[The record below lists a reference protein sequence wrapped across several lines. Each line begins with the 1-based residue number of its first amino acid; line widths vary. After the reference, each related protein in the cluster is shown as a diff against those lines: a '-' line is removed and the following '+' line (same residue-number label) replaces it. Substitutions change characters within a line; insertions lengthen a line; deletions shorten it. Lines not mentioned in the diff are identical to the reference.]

1 MTKKTPVKNI
11 DDIINAV
18 VALYLTLIRF
28 NKKDLSK
35 NDVEKIYR
43 IIKTTF
49 RQEEIHIH
57 HIQLL
62 IENPLPLKQAISI
75 IKNDLRFPDKIT
87 LLINL
92 LLIAHINDDFSVMD
106 RLDILEVVELLE
118 VDIRLYSQIID
129 VIEGENDAI
138 EINLQDFLV
147 NIDQNLFMNSLILGE
162 SHHCDILLRDE
173 NHTPYKLIILT
184 IEDLI
189 LVGTYVDDMYRIG
202 SQSLKRNTLFKL
214 HKDEAIILKDHT
226 AENAVEVTYDD
237 VMRLYHNKTDDV
249 EKVIKY
255 TKESFDV
262 DFLQDRN
269 RLKIEI
275 FDGKIVQNKTV
286 LSNGKTHE
294 VMITDRFIINDVIE
308 LAPLDILTE
317 KLTFARE
324 ERRFDTLFLE
334 SYEDFFRMNEHKSA
348 HALIKISQKDEDY
361 FISPLVK
368 SPQIYLNH
376 QPLEKEHE
384 FELAKDVV
392 SIGKTTIRF
401 NKFFDI
407 LKVELEVTKMEVH
420 NLRYT
425 FKDDNKVALDEI
437 NFYAKRGEFLSIMGA
452 SGSGKTTLLKCL
464 IGEIIPDT
472 ASIFINDFDLF
483 KNYSYFQKYIG
494 YVPQDDLLFNNLTVY
509 ENLFYCGKL
518 RLPYIRDSK
527 ELKKR
532 IDNILVQIGLI
543 DKKDLIVGS
552 IMDKKLSGGE
562 RKRLNIALELLAEPL
577 IIILDEPTSGLSS
590 KDSEKITDIL
600 NELKDQGKIVI
611 ATIHQPNPDI
621 FQKFDKVLLID
632 QRGTEIFF
640 GGTEEVFAYFNEEL
654 DQISYG
660 LGSLLRKKELK
671 MAEYLFDIIQFPLL
685 DSEGNP
691 VYKKSYSIEGAREE
705 LRKFPPQHWKAKFE
719 KYQLFELMKRK
730 TKNIPDDEV
739 EEKLNKKT
747 ISHKKTSLREYF
759 SQFYYLFIRNIL
771 NKLKNRTNLI
781 VTFMAAPVLAILIS
795 VVLRYA
801 PAGESYSF
809 AQNIN
814 MKIFIFI
821 SIIVFIFLGL
831 SNSLDEIFSE
841 KRILMREK
849 KLRVRSSLYLIVK
862 NITLAIFAFVQAA
875 IYCIIAGFILEIR
888 GVFFVYVG
896 YLLLSA
902 FIGFSIGLLAS
913 ALIKDRKAMI
923 NILPL
928 VLIPQMIFA
937 GAVIEFEKMNRVV
950 KVNPESVIPEFC
962 HIMPSRWLFEGLFTA
977 QAKLNFYKRK
987 LNDLNIQEDVLFDM
1001 KSRNEIPLSEF
1012 NAVIKMI
1019 RNKKAKLLMNN
1030 DPDRFVNEDINIAV
1044 SRIDGR
1050 FLNDPKNHF
1059 LSSKKIFFGKT
1070 YNTYNSNVL
1079 IALIYGFFI
1088 NVITYFVIRFKFK

>member
-1 MTKKTPVKNI
+1 MKKAPVKNI

-28 NKKDLSK
+28 NKKELSK
-35 NDVEKIYR
+35 NDIEKIYN

-57 HIQLL
+57 HIQRL
-62 IENPLPLKQAISI
+62 IENPLPLKQAINI

-87 LLINL
+87 LLMNL

-118 VDIRLYSQIID
+118 IDIHIYSQIID
-129 VIEGENDAI
+129 LIEEENDSI
-138 EINLQDFLV
+138 EISLQGFLL
-147 NIDQNLFMNSLILGE
+147 NIEKNLFMNFLLLGE
-162 SHHCDILLRDE
+162 SPHCDILLKDGS
-173 NHTPYKLIILT
+173 HTPYKIIVLI
-184 IEDLI
+184 IEDLV
-189 LVGTYVDDMYRIG
+189 LVGSYVDGLYRIG
-202 SQSLKRNTLFKL
+202 SQALKKNVLMKL
-214 HKDEAIILKDHT
+214 QKDETIILKNHT
-226 AENAVEVTYDD
+226 DENAVEVSYNDI
-237 VMRLYHNKTDDV
+237 MKLYHNKV
-249 EKVIKY
+249 GEISKVIKY

-262 DFLQDRN
+262 DFTQEKN
-269 RLKIEI
+269 KLKIEV
-275 FDGKIVQNKTV
+275 FDGKIVQNKT
-286 LSNGKTHE
+286 LLTKGTSHE
-294 VMITDRFIINDVIE
+294 IIITDRFIINDVIE
-308 LAPLDILTE
+308 LSPLDILTE
-317 KLTFARE
+317 KLTFTRD

-334 SYEDFFRMNEHKSA
+334 NYEDFFRMNEHKSPNA
-348 HALIKISQKDEDY
+348 IIKISQKDDDY
-361 FISPLVK
+361 FISPLIK
-368 SPQIYLNH
+368 TPQIFLNH
-376 QPLEKEHE
+376 QPLEKEKE

-392 SIGKTTIRF
+392 TIGKITIRF

-407 LKVELEVTKMEVH
+407 HKVELEVVKMEVT
-420 NLRYT
+420 NLHYT

-437 NFYAKRGEFLSIMGA
+437 NFYAKRGEFLSILGA

-464 IGEIIPDT
+464 IGEIIPDS
-472 ASIFINDFDLF
+472 ASIFINDFDFF

-518 RLPYIRDSK
+518 RLPHIRDSR
-527 ELKKR
+527 ELKKK
-532 IDNILVQIGLI
+532 IDNILVQIGLSE
-543 DKKDLIVGS
+543 KRDLVVGS

-600 NELKDQGKIVI
+600 NELKEQGKIII

-632 QRGTEIFF
+632 QQGTEVFF
-640 GGTEEVFAYFNEEL
+640 GNTEEVFNYFNDEL
-654 DQISYG
+654 EKISYG
-660 LGSLLRKKELK
+660 LGNLLRKKELK
-671 MAEYLFDIIQFPLL
+671 MAEYLFDILQCPLL
-685 DSEGNP
+685 DSEGNF
-691 VYKKSYSIEGAREE
+691 VYKRSNSLEGARQE
-705 LRKFPPQHWKAKFE
+705 LRKFPPSHWKAKFE

-730 TKNIPDDEV
+730 SQSDPDEAV
-739 EEKLNKKT
+739 EAVSKKT
-747 ISHKKTSLREYF
+747 IRNKRTSLREYF
-759 SQFYYLFIRNIL
+759 SQFYYLFARNIL
-771 NKLKNRTNLI
+771 NKLKNKSNLI
-781 VTFMAAPVLAILIS
+781 VTFLAAPILAILIS
-795 VVLRYA
+795 MILRYS
-801 PAGESYSF
+801 PPEQSYSF
-809 AQNIN
+809 ASNLN

-841 KRILMREK
+841 KRILIREK
-849 KLRVRSSLYLIVK
+849 KLRIKCGLFLLVK
-862 NITLAIFAFVQAA
+862 NLTLAIFALFQAM
-875 IYCIIAGFILEIR
+875 IYFAVSSVILEIR

-896 YLLLSA
+896 YLILSA

-913 ALIKDRKAMI
+913 AVLKDKKAMI
-923 NILPL
+923 NILPI

-962 HIMPSRWLFEGLFTA
+962 HVMPSRWLFEGLFTA

-987 LNDLNIQEDVLFDM
+987 LSNLNNREDVLFQQ
-1001 KSRNEIPLSEF
+1001 KSNNGISIPEF
-1012 NAVIKMI
+1012 NRNIKEV
-1019 RNKKAKLLMNN
+1019 RDKKAKLLLNN
-1030 DPDRFVNEDINIAV
+1030 DPDRYINEDINIAV

-1050 FLNDPKNHF
+1050 FLNNPKNHF
-1059 LSSKKIFFGKT
+1059 LSSKKIIFGKT
-1070 YNTYNSNVL
+1070 YNTYNTNVV
-1079 IALIYGFFI
+1079 IAFLYGFLI
-1088 NVITYFVIRFKFK
+1088 NILTYIIIRFKFK